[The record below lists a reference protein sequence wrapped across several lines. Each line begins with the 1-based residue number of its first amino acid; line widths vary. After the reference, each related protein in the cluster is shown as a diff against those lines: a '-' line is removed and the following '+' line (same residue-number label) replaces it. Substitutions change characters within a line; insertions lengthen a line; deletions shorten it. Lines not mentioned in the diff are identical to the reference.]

1 MLGHNQMTLYPY
13 DKSTHPS
20 NILFLKTTQGEK
32 ENQHTVKKSLQSS
45 IFLFLYFIPKKK
57 HIQDLFVV
65 PTIHQ
70 ALSGHWGI
78 SRKPKV
84 SLFMKPAF

>member
-32 ENQHTVKKSLQSS
+32 ENQHTVKKTLQSS

-57 HIQDLFVV
+57 KKKAYSGFVRCAYYSPGTV
-65 PTIHQ
+65 W
-70 ALSGHWGI
+70 ALGNQ
-78 SRKPKV
+78 
-84 SLFMKPAF
+84 L